1 MHEGRGRAPWI
12 HFRARVIDAVSQ
24 VKSVSQ
30 SVSHYH
36 TASRRHMAH
45 TVTLES
51 AGKDLRVG
59 ADTRSRLPAARLGG
73 VERALRDARRKE

>member
-1 MHEGRGRAPWI
+1 MGNAALMAKQQT
-12 HFRARVIDAVSQ
+12 ARCGLGAHYTRNAMR
-24 VKSVSQ
+24 SQ

-59 ADTRSRLPAARLGG
+59 ADTEVAVTRRAPRGG
-73 VERALRDARRKE
+73 